1 IGECSIEKNKDLEGI
16 RKLTFE
22 IGLRINGTIQGTLKL
37 SLAQNHLAEKTRSYF
52 DYIFN
57 LDGQDKAT
65 ELSITMEKCF
75 VRKWGELSDGEIYCE
90 FLPLDVILGKDK
102 LAKTP
107 TSTIIFHFGLT
118 NVFRIGRI
126 NLQDGKIIL
135 K

>member
-1 IGECSIEKNKDLEGI
+1 MMSKLYLSFVDDFFILEERSLKFQFFGECSIEQNKDLEGI

-90 FLPLDVILGKDK
+90 FLPLD
-102 LAKTP
+102 
-107 TSTIIFHFGLT
+107 
-118 NVFRIGRI
+118 
-126 NLQDGKIIL
+126 
-135 K
+135 